1 MSRENVELARRMIE
15 WFNAR
20 DTAAAQAH
28 STDDV
33 EIVPL
38 RAAMEGTAYR
48 GPEAFAAFGADS
60 EEAWEEIRFDPEELR
75 DGGER
80 VVAIGQLSACAR
92 RTGAEVSARVAML
105 FEFRGGQLSK
115 ARSYSDV
122 EDALE
127 AAALSEGDR

>member
-1 MSRENVELARRMIE
+1 MSQEDVELARRMIA

-20 DTAAAQAH
+20 DAEAAQAH

-38 RAAMEGTAYR
+38 RAAMEGTVYR
-48 GPEAFAAFGADS
+48 GPEAFAAFGVDS
-60 EEAWEEIRFDPEELR
+60 EEAWEEIRFDPEALR

-80 VVAIGQLSACAR
+80 VVAIGHLSARAR
-92 RTGAEVSARVAML
+92 GTGAEVSARVAML
-105 FEFRGGQLSK
+105 FEFSGGQLSK

-122 EDALE
+122 AEALE
-127 AAALSEGDR
+127 AAGLA

>member
-1 MSRENVELARRMIE
+1 MSQENVELARRMIA

-20 DTAAAQAH
+20 DAEAAQAH

-38 RAAMEGTAYR
+38 RAAMEGTVYR
-48 GPEAFAAFGADS
+48 GPEAFAAFGMDS
-60 EEAWEEIRFDPEELR
+60 EEAWEEIRFDPEALR

-80 VVAIGQLSACAR
+80 VVAIGHLSARAR
-92 RTGAEVSARVAML
+92 GTGAEVSARVAML
-105 FEFRGGQLSK
+105 FEFSGGQLSK

-122 EDALE
+122 AEALE
-127 AAALSEGDR
+127 AAGLA

>member
-1 MSRENVELARRMIE
+1 MSQEDVELARRMIA

-20 DTAAAQAH
+20 DAEAAQAH

-38 RAAMEGTAYR
+38 RAAMEGTVYR
-48 GPEAFAAFGADS
+48 GPEAFAAFGVDS
-60 EEAWEEIRFDPEELR
+60 EEAWEVIRFDPEALR

-80 VVAIGQLSACAR
+80 VVAIGHLSARAR
-92 RTGAEVSARVAML
+92 GTGAEVSARVAML
-105 FEFRGGQLSK
+105 FEFSGGQLSK

-122 EDALE
+122 AEALE
-127 AAALSEGDR
+127 AAGLA

>member
-1 MSRENVELARRMIE
+1 MSQEDVELARRMIA

-20 DTAAAQAH
+20 DAEAAQAH

-38 RAAMEGTAYR
+38 RAAMEGTVYR
-48 GPEAFAAFGADS
+48 GPEAFAAFAVDS
-60 EEAWEEIRFDPEELR
+60 EEAWEEIRFDPEALR

-80 VVAIGQLSACAR
+80 VVAIGHLSARAR
-92 RTGAEVSARVAML
+92 GTGAEVSARVAML
-105 FEFRGGQLSK
+105 FEFSGGQLSK

-122 EDALE
+122 AEALE
-127 AAALSEGDR
+127 AAGLA